1 MANEEGRGIYIAPMD
16 TATPT
21 LSRRLLA
28 EGVGTAFLLV
38 AVVGGGIAA
47 QRLSPS
53 DPGLQLLEAAVVTAF
68 ALAMLI
74 WSFGPISGAHFN
86 PCVTLMDTL
95 MGKRP
100 ITEAA
105 TYVVVQV
112 TGGILGAILANIM
125 FELDAITWSQTSRGG
140 AGQLLGE
147 VIATLGL
154 LMVIFLIARPGGA
167 GAGFV
172 APAVGMYIG
181 GAYFFTSSTSFANP
195 AVTIA
200 RMFSD
205 TFAGIAPASAPGFII
220 MQLVGTGVA
229 FVLVRYLVDGDLNP
243 LSSGIGSGEH
253 GTSR

>member
-1 MANEEGRGIYIAPMD
+1 MPAAVGKALYIALVD
-16 TATPT
+16 TAPPI

-28 EGVGTAFLLV
+28 EGVGTAFLLM

-53 DPGLQLLEAAVVTAF
+53 DVGLQLFEAAVVTAF

-74 WSFGPISGAHFN
+74 WSFGPVSGAHFN

-95 MGKRP
+95 MGRRP
-100 ITEAA
+100 IREAA
-105 TYVVVQV
+105 AYVGAQV
-112 TGGILGAILANIM
+112 IGGITGAVLANLM
-125 FELDAITWSQTSRGG
+125 FELDAVTWSQTPRGG
-140 AGQLLGE
+140 AGQFLGE

-154 LMVIFLIARPGGA
+154 LMVIFLIARPGGV

-220 MQLVGTGVA
+220 MQLVGTGA
-229 FVLVRYLVDGDLNP
+229 AYLLVRYLVGK
-243 LSSGIGSGEH
+243 
-253 GTSR
+253 T